1 MFKLDQSQTY
11 AWPVT
16 VQIPV
21 DGGRYVAE
29 TFDAHFKRLP
39 QAQLEALRK
48 AALDGALTDLGFAH
62 TVMGGWAGVTDG
74 GADVPFSVAALEQLL
89 QIPGT
94 AAAIV
99 EAFVASQTGAP
110 RKN

>member
-1 MFKLDQSQTY
+1 MFRLDQSDTY

-16 VQIPV
+16 VQIPT

-29 TFDAHFKRLP
+29 TFDAHFKRLS
-39 QAQLEALRK
+39 QQRLEQIRK
-48 AALDGALTDLGFAH
+48 DALDGQLTDGGFAR
-62 TVMGGWAGVTDG
+62 TVMGGWAGVTDN
-74 GADVPFSVAALEQLL
+74 GAEVPFSLAALDQLL

>member
-1 MFKLDQSQTY
+1 MFKLDQSTTY

-39 QAQLEALRK
+39 QAQLESLRK
-48 AALDGALTDLGFAH
+48 DALGGTLTDAGFARM
-62 TVMGGWAGVTDG
+62 VMGGWAGVTDG
-74 GADVPFSVAALEQLL
+74 GQDVPFSMSSLDQLL